1 TYQPGTVSG
10 IGHVHFAPGQ
20 FGVSPVLTQ
29 NALLAETGLRF
40 HERQAFFARFEFV
53 EKDELYPASDPRHG
67 LVYNVSKL
75 GAGYVFDF
83 LRAGPLV
90 AGAGAFGS
98 LNFVARELESLY
110 GELPKSYGFYV
121 RVALR

>member
-1 TYQPGTVSG
+1 MKLSIVTDFFGRTVSEAR
-10 IGHVHFAPGQ
+10 APES
-20 FGVSPVLTQ
+20 GVVLYIRAVP
-29 NALLAETGLRF
+29 N
-40 HERQAFFARFEFV
+40 
-53 EKDELYPASDPRHG
+53 
-67 LVYNVSKL
+67 NVSKL